1 MDMAARASGPSDV
14 AGVVAGVREALL
26 APAPPRRA
34 TALFATRTFAWRTL
48 LKIKHSPDELSSA
61 LIMPIIF
68 TVWLTY
74 LMGGAISGSPRQ
86 YLDYF
91 LPGVIVLTVSL
102 TTTYTGIALNL
113 DISRGTFDR
122 LRTLPIWRSSVI
134 VGAMLGD
141 VLRYATVS
149 VIPLLLGLALGYRP
163 DGGFTGVL
171 LALLYL
177 QLFAFS
183 MVWVWTLFGVSVKN
197 PTTVQS
203 VSWMIQLML
212 SLLSNIYV
220 PRETIPGW
228 LRVVVDVN
236 PVTYATTTVRGLM
249 DGTLTSGQL
258 TAGLVT
264 CAALAL
270 VFVPLT
276 ASQYFKRWR

>member
-1 MDMAARASGPSDV
+1 MDVAARATGPGDV
-14 AGVVAGVREALL
+14 AGAVAGVREMLL

-34 TALFATRTFAWRTL
+34 SALFATRTFAWRTL

-61 LIMPIIF
+61 LILPIIF
-68 TVWLTY
+68 TLWLTY
-74 LMGGAISGSPRQ
+74 LLGGAIAGSPRQ
-86 YLDYF
+86 YLDYL
-91 LPGVIVLTVSL
+91 LPGVIVLSVSL

-122 LRTLPIWRSSVI
+122 YRTLPIFRVAP
-134 VGAMLGD
+134 VLGAMAGD
-141 VLRYATVS
+141 VIRYTSVS
-149 VIPLLLGLALGYRP
+149 VIPLGLGLLLGYRP
-163 DGGFTGVL
+163 GGGFIGVV

-183 MVWVWTLFGVSVKN
+183 MVWVWVLFGVTVKN

-203 VSWMIQLML
+203 VAWMIQLML

-220 PRETIPGW
+220 PQETMPGW

-236 PVTYATTTVRGLM
+236 PVTFAMTAVRGLM
-249 DGTLTSGQL
+249 SGDATSGQIWAGLL
-258 TAGLVT
+258 TCAGLV
-264 CAALAL
+264 A

-276 ASQYFKRWR
+276 VWRYLQRWR